1 MSFHRQRVLYTYADG
16 YVSVYE
22 RRNAQRVRAMCY
34 PVRPGSDCAEFGHNS
49 RAIALQ
55 MARNEPQAAPTGG
68 KQSHEPTLDASQP
81 PRA

>member
-1 MSFHRQRVLYTYADG
+1 MDHDQGF
-16 YVSVYE
+16 
-22 RRNAQRVRAMCY
+22 RNMGGVFQNDSTITQKVT
-34 PVRPGSDCAEFGHNS
+34 GSDCAEFGHSS